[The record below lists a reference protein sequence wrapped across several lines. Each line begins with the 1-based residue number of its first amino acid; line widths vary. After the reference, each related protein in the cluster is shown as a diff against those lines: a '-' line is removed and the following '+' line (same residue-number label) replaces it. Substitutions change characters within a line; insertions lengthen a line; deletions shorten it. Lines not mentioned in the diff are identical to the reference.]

1 MAMCES
7 IDGQRVFDPQQTG
20 LHLVASDIHMNYAIT
35 ANDLVTKFIQEQ
47 VMAGNLRHRAYPTS
61 SVTMPTDEQTTKQ
74 FDDHVNDMYES
85 YAKRMNHMSFGKANS
100 EGSRT
105 LVGPTLNTLCEGVSA
120 CPIILQDTWAQV
132 TSVVGYNHEPTAG
145 LSKKIPVPKGKVRGR
160 NPVQQDMLVSDKQA
174 LLVRAAKE
182 GVNMV
187 LTQNDQGDS
196 FTLQLQADEGIST
209 KFDKFQPIWRHL
221 LCFCYLFFPLPFV
234 SLCPVNIEFMVTVF
248 SVIVV
253 CVCLSGHFVF
263 VCCCCSLHYLP
274 GSVALDRQQI

>member
-74 FDDHVNDMYES
+74 FDDHVSDMYES

-196 FTLQLQADEGIST
+196 SHCSCRQMKGSLPNLRSSNQYGGICCASVT
-209 KFDKFQPIWRHL
+209 
-221 LCFCYLFFPLPFV
+221 CFSLLPFV

-253 CVCLSGHFVF
+253 CVCLSGHCFVF
-263 VCCCCSLHYLP
+263 VVCVLLFLFLALLARFCS
-274 GSVALDRQQI
+274 A